1 MRRLATLAIGLT
13 LLATAALAR
22 AEGPTPT
29 YTKDVSRIIQARCQ
43 DCHRP
48 GQVAPFSLLT
58 YDQAR
63 KRAGD
68 ISHVTSEKIMPPWPA
83 STDFGGPFRDA
94 RVLSDAEIKTLADWV
109 AADCPEG
116 DPGDAPAPRKFSS
129 DWPMGP
135 PDLVVTMPEPYNLEA
150 AGDDVFRVFVLPTN
164 LPEDRWIRAVD
175 LKPGNRAVVHHVIA
189 GVDTSGKGREL
200 DAADPGPGY
209 HALGGFGP
217 GVPIRAFLPIW
228 VPGSTPRNTPEG
240 SGYVLPKGA
249 DLLIQMHYHKNGKAE
264 TDATSIGLYLTDK
277 PQRRGVHTGFIF
289 PNVSV
294 VQGMAARTRLEAATK
309 KDGHRPTFDE
319 MLRDVLVI
327 PAGEARHEVRATTAP
342 GATVM
347 GGPFPRDILLTAV
360 MPHMHWLGKDF
371 DMTAVLPDEAKTRIP
386 LIKINHW
393 DFNWQ
398 GTYAFEKPI
407 LLPKG
412 TYFEMNAHFD
422 NSAANPANPSKP
434 PREVRWGE
442 QTTDEMCL
450 GIFEFINVTDDDD
463 TSSRPR
469 KPGQGAPKAA
479 SR

>member
-1 MRRLATLAIGLT
+1 MRRFATLAAGLT
-13 LLATAALAR
+13 LLATAAPAM
-22 AEGPTPT
+22 ADGAVPT
-29 YTKDVSRIIQARCQ
+29 YTKDVSRILQARCQ

-58 YDQAR
+58 YEQAR
-63 KRAGD
+63 KRASD
-68 ISHVTSEKIMPPWPA
+68 IGHVTGEKIMPPWPA
-83 STDFGGPFRDA
+83 STNVGGPFRDA
-94 RVLSDAEIKTLADWV
+94 RVLSDAEIKTLADWA

-116 DPGDAPAPRKFSS
+116 DPKDAPAPREFSS

-135 PDLVVTMPEPYNLEA
+135 PDLVVTMPEPYKLEA
-150 AGDDVFRVFVLPTN
+150 SGDDVFRVFVLPTN

-189 GVDTSGKGREL
+189 GVDTSGRGREL

-209 HALGGFGP
+209 EALGGFGP

-249 DLLIQMHYHKNGKAE
+249 DLLIQMHYHKNGKPE

-277 PQRRGVHTGFIF
+277 PQPRGVHTGFVF

-294 VQGMAARTRLEAATK
+294 LQGMAARAKLEAAK
-309 KDGHRPTFDE
+309 KDGRRPTFDE

-327 PAGEARHEVRATTAP
+327 PAGEAHHEVKASTAK

-347 GGPFPRDILLTAV
+347 GRPLPRDILLTAV

-371 DMTAVLPDEAKTRIP
+371 NMTAVLPDEAKTRIP
-386 LIKINHW
+386 LIEIKRW

-407 LLPKG
+407 PLPMG
-412 TYFEMNAHFD
+412 TTFEMNAHFD

-442 QTTDEMCL
+442 QTTDEMCI
-450 GIFEFINVTDDDD
+450 GIFEFINATDDD
-463 TSSRPR
+463 TPQK
-469 KPGQGAPKAA
+469 KPKQDAPKSA